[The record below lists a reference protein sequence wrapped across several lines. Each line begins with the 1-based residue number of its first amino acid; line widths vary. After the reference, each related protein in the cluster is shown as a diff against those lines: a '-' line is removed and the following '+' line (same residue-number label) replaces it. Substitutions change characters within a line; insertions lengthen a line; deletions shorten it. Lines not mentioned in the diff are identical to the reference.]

1 MELFSALNEMECETA
16 LECLCSHIEK
26 NGWVHLY
33 NQIDYVKH
41 LEDRIADLS
50 EEKNR
55 NDLLKNE
62 IDKAI
67 AEIDKITIKLNNFA
81 EGKPTGR
88 I

>member
-1 MELFSALNEMECETA
+1 MDYVDLYSEMDVERH
-16 LECLCSHIEK
+16 LERLCAHIDK

-55 NDLLKNE
+55 NDLLKKE